1 MTLYY
6 TTSAGENQEQ
16 TNPQA
21 SLGGYKSSTPV
32 KNDDFDN
39 LFGELSTLTIN
50 QNKDHYIALMLVN
63 ETTDPLTNVEI
74 WSVIPE
80 GCYSKIAIAVVD
92 PAVDSTGVL
101 KMERTR
107 EIYNRPFVGDFV
119 EYVEASKGVIGDMAV
134 GEYVGIWLKRSL
146 DMTAIN
152 AGEDAFYELDP
163 TRRSMYREVEHQTVD
178 SIDVKISWT

>member
-63 ETTDPLTNVEI
+63 ETGVIVTAAEI
-74 WSVIPE
+74 WSVIQE
-80 GCYSKIAIAVVD
+80 GSCGRIAIAVVD
-92 PAVDSTGVL
+92 PSADAVGVL

-107 EIYNRPFVGDFV
+107 EIFNRPFVGEFV
-119 EYVEASKGVIGDMAV
+119 EYTEENKGLIGDMAV
-134 GEYVGIWLKRSL
+134 GEKVGIWIKRSL
-146 DMTAIN
+146 DLTAIA

-163 TRRSMYREVEHQTVD
+163 TRRSMYREVERQTVD